1 MISGLISGLKAYM
14 EGSEYYS
21 RPFFIKYLLISGVLS
36 LAVFLLLVGLIY
48 EWGDNLGLAIA
59 SGVSGNNGISG
70 VVSSVISVLSVLLLW
85 LVIIFIF
92 KYIILIVVAPVMSV
106 LSERVESDITGEQVS
121 SNLSISNQLYLMA
134 RGVRIALS
142 NLARELIITI
152 GLLVASLIPGAAII
166 TTPLIFIVQ
175 AYYAGFG
182 NLDLFME
189 RHFDRKDSRS
199 FVSRHRGEAIANGS
213 IFLLLLLIPFIG
225 AFIAPSLATVAATVS
240 GVKLLEEEELL
251 YN

>member
-1 MISGLISGLKAYM
+1 MKAYM

>member
-1 MISGLISGLKAYM
+1 MKAYM

-36 LAVFLLLVGLIY
+36 LAAFLLLVGLIY
-48 EWGDNLGLAIA
+48 EWGDNLGLALA
-59 SGVSGNNGISG
+59 SGVSGNNAISG

-106 LSERVESDITGEQVS
+106 LSERVESDMTGEQVS
-121 SNLSISNQLYLMA
+121 SSLSISNQLYLMA

-152 GLLVASLIPGAAII
+152 GLLLASLIPGTAII

-189 RHFDRKDSRS
+189 RHFDRKESRS

-213 IFLLLLLIPFIG
+213 VFLLLLLIPFVG
-225 AFIAPSLATVAATVS
+225 AFMAPSLATVAATVS

>member
-36 LAVFLLLVGLIY
+36 LAAFLLLVGLIY
-48 EWGDNLGLAIA
+48 EWGDNLGLALA
-59 SGVSGNNGISG
+59 SGVSGNNAISG

-106 LSERVESDITGEQVS
+106 LSERVESDMTGEQVS
-121 SNLSISNQLYLMA
+121 SSLSISNQLYLMA

-152 GLLVASLIPGAAII
+152 GLLLASLIPGTAII

-189 RHFDRKDSRS
+189 RHFDRKESRS

-213 IFLLLLLIPFIG
+213 VFLLLLLIPFVG
-225 AFIAPSLATVAATVS
+225 AFMAPSLATVAATVS